1 MGGSPNERKANLSQP
16 LALMFVPVMEM
27 QIQLS
32 VRVMTDEISDAA
44 RRNRLLRVDDSD
56 RLRKFTKTQGAN

>member
-1 MGGSPNERKANLSQP
+1 
-16 LALMFVPVMEM
+16 MFVPVMEM

>member
-1 MGGSPNERKANLSQP
+1 
-16 LALMFVPVMEM
+16 MFVPVMEM

-44 RRNRLLRVDDSD
+44 RRNRLLRIDDSD
-56 RLRKFTKTQGAN
+56 RLRKFTKT